1 MAHLSIPT
9 NIQTL
14 GQVLEA
20 MAPFAG
26 GSIPDENDQEFTD
39 WKNWA
44 INKQEEYAKRAFWR
58 RCLTREV
65 IQIIGETT
73 VLPDRFNRPNA
84 LYMLIVNGVDWNEN
98 PNSDEQDVFVEMIND
113 PEDEDFGKWQMRFLN
128 EVTEQKEAIL
138 WYFSNP
144 PKPVAL
150 TDKLLL
156 PGDMI
161 AYAALAEYFRTTGA
175 EGSQDK
181 AEEDAENRFAEYLAI
196 EVIPDKSELLTFSE
210 RKGQRVDYLQRARG
224 YYTSRPNRSYQ
235 S

>member
-1 MAHLSIPT
+1 MALSIPS
-9 NIQTL
+9 NIRTL
-14 GQVLEA
+14 GEVLNA

-26 GSIPDENDQEFTD
+26 GSVPDENDQEFTD
-39 WKNWA
+39 WKNWV
-44 INKQEEYAKRAFWR
+44 INKQEEYARRAFWR

-65 IQIIGETT
+65 FQISGETT

-84 LYMLIVNGVDWNEN
+84 LFMLVVEGVDWKEN
-98 PNSDEQDVFVEMIND
+98 PNSDEQNIFVEMIND
-113 PEDEDFGKWQMRFLN
+113 PEDDDFGKWQMRFLKP
-128 EVTEQKEAIL
+128 VTTPVDAIL
-138 WYFSNP
+138 WYYANP

-150 TDKLLL
+150 TDVLLL

-181 AEEDAENRFAEYLAI
+181 AEEDAENRFNEYLSI
-196 EVIPDKSELLTFSE
+196 EVIPDKSELLTFASANT
-210 RKGQRVDYLQRARG
+210 KVDYLKRAKG
-224 YYTSRPNRSYQ
+224 YYTSRRNRSYQ